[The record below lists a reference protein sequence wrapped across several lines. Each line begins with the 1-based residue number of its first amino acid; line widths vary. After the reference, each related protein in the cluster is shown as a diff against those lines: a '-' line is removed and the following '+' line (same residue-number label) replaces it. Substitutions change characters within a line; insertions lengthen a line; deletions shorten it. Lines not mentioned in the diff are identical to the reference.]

1 MTMRAAKNMM
11 KREAGIALLTTL
23 LLLLLMSSLLV
34 GFFLLISEGQ
44 KLGTMNN
51 DYSKAFYAAE
61 AGMEKLTAD
70 LGTLFDVNYSPTGAQ
85 LATLQ
90 TTPPVITGISY
101 LNADGTN
108 GYSLAFNPNANG
120 DPAAA
125 NATIT
130 SGPYQGMTALS
141 TPYTLTVT
149 ARTAN
154 GSEVKLRRF
163 TQTIGIPM
171 FQFGVFSDSDL
182 DFFPGPVFNFGGR
195 THTNGNL
202 FLADGNNLVLAG
214 RVTAF
219 KDVIRTNLENG
230 FPTAAN
236 YGGTVN
242 ITAGSGALRNLAMNE
257 GSLVGTIGSAIN
269 PNWTNISLGATNYA
283 GNLRN
288 GATGAHNLQLGIVT
302 LGAGATQ
309 PIDVLRRPLQNESAP
324 ITNERYF
331 AQASM
336 KVLLSDNP
344 QDIMSLPC
352 IDTSKQPFNLQD
364 IAADPTNALNWTSA
378 NAVALKNQMNANNVA
393 GRSTI
398 PVPMATSGAAA
409 AAVAYNPADGYWV
422 PKNTVI
428 EPGFIKIEIQTA
440 YGNPCG
446 AWRDVTIEVLGLG
459 YAGKNIHPTNVAGP
473 GPALPTITDVNVD
486 NPNVPAYSQVRT
498 FAGQALNPYVY
509 GTTPN
514 CYEPHPSAVIRL
526 ERIRDN
532 PSNPAYGVNGVC
544 GVSIN
549 LGNGLVNSVPV
560 NPADYW
566 PNVLFDTR
574 EGSLRDFSPSTAVGV
589 GAGPTIV
596 YSRMVPL
603 NGVFHYVEVDARNLA
618 TYLAGG
624 FGGSGHLAYDTNT
637 APNDYTVYV
646 SDRRGNYTVSQNWAG
661 GNTWPPL
668 SPQGH
673 ETGEYG
679 WNDYV
684 NPNNALT
691 GCPNGTLDTGEDLD
705 STNTL
710 YLYGADDTHAASA
723 VNVASPWLGGFG
735 PYSLGAPGNIY
746 GNATT
751 NALTTN
757 PACPAINNVWPFTM
771 VIHAN
776 DARENPLFFVRR
788 AVKIVDGSLLNAG
801 LCPGAVVCG
810 LTIASEN
817 PTYIEGDFNSNSTG
831 NGFNDPH
838 IATSVV
844 ADAVTLLSDNW
855 NDYNSFYTPYNQ
867 AGVALPIVAGQPQN
881 AGQRGAVTSFY
892 RVAIMGGK
900 TVYFPQPAGT
910 GNDYGTDG
918 GVHNF
923 LRYIETWGGQTL
935 NYRGS
940 IVSLFFSRQAT
951 GTFKCCTLVYSPPTR
966 GYNFDVEFLQ
976 PSLLPPRT
984 PLFRDVN
991 TTGFSQL
998 LLPNQ
1003 Q

>member
-1 MTMRAAKNMM
+1 MRAAKKMM

-51 DYSKAFYAAE
+51 DYSKAFYASE
-61 AGMEKLTAD
+61 AGMEKITAD
-70 LGTLFDVNYSPTGAQ
+70 LGTLFDLNYSPSGAQ
-85 LATLQ
+85 VLALQ
-90 TTPPVITGISY
+90 NAPPVINGVNF

-108 GYSLAFNPNANG
+108 GFSIKFNPNANG
-120 DPAAA
+120 DPAAS
-125 NATIT
+125 NATVT
-130 SGPYQGMTALS
+130 SGPYQGMVALT

-171 FQFGVFSDSDL
+171 FQFGMFCDYDC

-230 FPTAAN
+230 WPATTN
-236 YGGTVN
+236 YNGTVN
-242 ITAGSGALRNLAMNE
+242 ITAGSGALRPLAMNE
-257 GSLVGTIGSAIN
+257 GSLVGTVGTAVN

-302 LGAGATQ
+302 LGAGSTQ
-309 PIDVLRRPLQNESAP
+309 PVDVLRRPLQGESGL

-331 AQASM
+331 AQASFR
-336 KVLLSDNP
+336 VLLSDNP
-344 QDIMSLPC
+344 TDIMSLPC
-352 IDTSKQPFNLQD
+352 VDTSTQPFNLQD
-364 IAADPTNALNWTSA
+364 IASDPNAGGWTTGSA
-378 NAVALKNQMNANNVA
+378 PALKTAMNTNYTN
-393 GRSTI
+393 GLSTKPI
-398 PVPMATSGAAA
+398 PMATSGAAA
-409 AAVAYNPADGYWV
+409 GATVYNPTNGYWL
-422 PKNTVI
+422 PQNTPI
-428 EPGFIKIEIQTA
+428 EPGFIKIEVQTA

-446 AWRDVTIEVLGLG
+446 AWRDVTIEVLALG
-459 YAGKNIHPTNVAGP
+459 YAGKNIHPVGGAVGP
-473 GPALPTITDVNVD
+473 NLPQISDENLD
-486 NPNVPAYSQVRT
+486 NPKVPAYTQVRT
-498 FAGQALNPYVY
+498 FGGQALMPAAYPY
-509 GTTPN
+509 GTSPN
-514 CYEPHPSAVIRL
+514 CWEPHPNAVIRL

-532 PSNPAYGVNGVC
+532 PSAGGACAVTKIVNQYQPLTT
-544 GVSIN
+544 SP
-549 LGNGLVNSVPV
+549 S
-560 NPADYW
+560 DYW
-566 PNVLFDTR
+566 PNVLFDPR
-574 EGSLRDFSPSTAVGV
+574 EGSLRDLRPSQTTGV

-603 NGVFHYVEVDARNLA
+603 SGVFHYVEIDARNLA

-624 FGGSGHLAYDTNT
+624 FAGTNGHLAFDPVT
-637 APNDYTVYV
+637 APNDYAVYV
-646 SDRRGNYTVSQNWAG
+646 SDRRGNYTVSQNWTG
-661 GNTWPPL
+661 GSTWPPL
-668 SPQGH
+668 SPAGH

-684 NPNNALT
+684 NFGSSPLA
-691 GCPNGTLDTGEDLD
+691 GCPNGTLDAGEDID
-705 STNTL
+705 GTNTL
-710 YLYGADDTHAASA
+710 YLYGGDPTHAMSA
-723 VNVASPWLGGFG
+723 RNVTGSPWLGGYG
-735 PYSLGAPGNIY
+735 YYSQGLPGNLY

-757 PACPAINNVWPFTM
+757 PACPAVTSLWPFTM

-776 DARENPLFFVRR
+776 EVRENPNFFFRR
-788 AVKIVDGSLLNAG
+788 AVKIVDGDVLNLG
-801 LCPGAVVCG
+801 VCPGAVVCG
-810 LTIASEN
+810 LTIAAEN
-817 PTYIEGDFNSNSTG
+817 PIYLEGDYNSNSAG

-838 IATSVV
+838 VATSVV
-844 ADAVTLLSDNW
+844 GDSVTLLSNNW
-855 NDYNSFYTPYNQ
+855 NDYNSFYTPYNMS
-867 AGVALPIVAGQPQN
+867 GPNLPIQAGQPN
-881 AGQRGAVTSFY
+881 TAGLRGAVTTFY
-892 RVAIMGGK
+892 RTAVMGGK
-900 TVYFPQPAGT
+900 TLYFQNPAGT
-910 GNDYGTDG
+910 ISADYGTDG

-940 IVSLFFSRQAT
+940 IVSLFFSRQAM
-951 GTFKCCTLVYSPPTR
+951 GTFKCCAMVYSPPTR

-976 PSLLPPRT
+976 PQLLPPRT
-984 PLFRDVN
+984 PLFRDIN